1 MGVLRGR
8 AWGSGASDA
17 ASVLVRISST
27 ESPRRLMHQMSCQGM
42 NLGMVCTVP
51 GSASSTWGTLS
62 SLHAKLASQRLKIVI
77 PAAAK
82 LALYV
87 QDEAVFR
94 EGRHGERRQENP
106 SDCAPIYLPLPVDRL
121 IILRQSVPAI
131 SVDNIQ
137 HPKPLAPAFQV

>member
-82 LALYV
+82 LSAICAGRGGV
-87 QDEAVFR
+87 SRREA
-94 EGRHGERRQENP
+94 RRTT
-106 SDCAPIYLPLPVDRL
+106 SRK
-121 IILRQSVPAI
+121 SV
-131 SVDNIQ
+131 
-137 HPKPLAPAFQV
+137 